1 MPVPQPG
8 QTKDDFIEMCI
19 PIVIEDGTAE
29 DEEQAYAVCLSMWE
43 QGRDAMSEI
52 IERRTIKA
60 PELRVMTDDDG
71 VTRIVG
77 YAAVFDQLSEDLG
90 GFVEEIDP
98 AAFNKTVQE
107 ADVRALWQHDAA
119 KVLGRTKNDTLH
131 LIIDEI
137 GLRYEAF
144 PPDTTWAR
152 DALETTRRGDV
163 DQSSFG
169 FDAMREQWREPATP
183 SDLPIRRLLEVKLFD
198 VSPVTF
204 PAYPQTSAEARS
216 HAAALQESEEEPQD
230 IDDAPGVDSHAA
242 EEDDA
247 AAEQAL
253 ERLSMRRKRLEL
265 LDRYFYFYPQA

>member
-1 MPVPQPG
+1 MPIPQPG

-43 QGRDAMSEI
+43 QGRDAMNEI

-60 PELRVMTDDDG
+60 PELRVLTDDEG
-71 VTRIVG
+71 VTRVVG
-77 YAAVFDQLSEDLG
+77 YAAVFDQRSDDLG

-98 AAFNKTVQE
+98 SAFNKTVQE

-119 KVLGRTKNDTLH
+119 KVLGRSKNGTLS
-131 LIIDEI
+131 LVIDEI
-137 GLRYEAF
+137 GLRYEAL

-152 DALETTRRGDV
+152 DAMETIRRGDV

-169 FDAMREQWREPATP
+169 FEALREQWREPATP
-183 SDLPIRRLLEVKLFD
+183 SDLPVRRLLEVKLFD

-216 HAAALQESEEEPQD
+216 HAAALRESDEGQQD

-242 EEDDA
+242 GDDA
-247 AAEQAL
+247 AEEQARA
-253 ERLSMRRKRLEL
+253 RLSMQRKRLEL
-265 LDRYFYFYPQA
+265 LDRYFHT